1 MPKSAAVG
9 RFAVEQSELGSGG
22 YGKVFRAKDSSSG
35 EIVACKVVSTKK
47 MRRDAVIREVRLLG
61 MLEHDNLI
69 GLRGTE
75 EIDHQI
81 FIFMELAL
89 KGDLFSRVI
98 SKGRL
103 EEDEARAYFLDIMR
117 GVEYL
122 HLCGVVHRDLKL
134 ENVLICQGDVCK
146 LCDFGLA
153 HVFERDEQDRILQ
166 VPLHEVCGSK
176 SYAAPEVLR
185 GEGYDGFAAD
195 LWSCGIS
202 LFAMLAG
209 FFPLDEAAAG
219 DWRYS
224 RAQMAAEQGFSVSQ
238 TIFGFYSRP
247 CNLSPAAS
255 ALIDATLS
263 VADRSM
269 RISSTDVLGHPWSL
283 GKTSPD
289 ELEALL
295 GCKGGGAALGKGAM
309 GAQQGEAMG
318 AAAPLGEQASMEM
331 DHGGYGGNAPT
342 YRALDEPPPLL
353 KKQQAFGD
361 AITDDPNAAAPDL
374 GLLKLE

>member
-1 MPKSAAVG
+1 MPTAAVG

-22 YGKVFRAKDSSSG
+22 YGKVFRAKDSSSC
-35 EIVACKVVSTKK
+35 EIVACKVISTKK
-47 MRRDAVIREVRLLG
+47 MRRDAVIKEVRLLS

-103 EEDEARAYFLDIMR
+103 EEDEARTYFLDIMR

-153 HVFERDEQDRILQ
+153 HVFERDELDRILQ

-195 LWSCGIS
+195 IWSCGIS

-219 DWRYS
+219 DWRYN
-224 RAQMAAEQGFSVSQ
+224 RAKMAADQGFSVSQ
-238 TIFGFYSRP
+238 TIFGFYNRP
-247 CNLSPAAS
+247 CNLSPAAA

-263 VADRSM
+263 VADLSK
-269 RISSTDVLGHPWSL
+269 RISSTEVLEHPWSL
-283 GKTSPD
+283 GKD
-289 ELEALL
+289 M
-295 GCKGGGAALGKGAM
+295 KGFSSVSLGKGAM
-309 GAQQGEAMG
+309 GQEVA
-318 AAAPLGEQASMEM
+318 LGEQASMEM
-331 DHGGYGGNAPT
+331 DYGAYGHKVPT

-353 KKQQAFGD
+353 KKQLAFFD

-374 GLLKLE
+374 SLLKLE